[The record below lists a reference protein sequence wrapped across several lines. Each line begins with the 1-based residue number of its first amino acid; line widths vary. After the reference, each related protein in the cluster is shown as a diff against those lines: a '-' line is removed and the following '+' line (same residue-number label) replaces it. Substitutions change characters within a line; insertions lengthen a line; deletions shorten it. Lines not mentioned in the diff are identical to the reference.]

1 MITELEEKQLKL
13 EIAHIFESGANEI
26 RVFNMIKD
34 FLGKR
39 DFELN
44 TLPITVVGCTLKEKE
59 ETAFSLWLKDWKYVP
74 SIDAFWIGGNTWLC
88 REEMK
93 LKYNKEN

>member
-34 FLGKR
+34 FLGKH

-44 TLPITVVGCTLKEKE
+44 ELPIRGVL
-59 ETAFSLWLKDWKYVP
+59 
-74 SIDAFWIGGNTWLC
+74 
-88 REEMK
+88 
-93 LKYNKEN
+93 